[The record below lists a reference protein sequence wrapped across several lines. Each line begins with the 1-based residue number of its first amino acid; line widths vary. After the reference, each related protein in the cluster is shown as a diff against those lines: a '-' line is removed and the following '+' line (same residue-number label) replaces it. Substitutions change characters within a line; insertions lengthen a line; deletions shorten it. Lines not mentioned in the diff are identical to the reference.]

1 MSAGRAERYNE
12 VRAATEAL
20 TSGLSAEDCQVQSM
34 PDVSPAKWHLAHT
47 TWFFETFLLL
57 PMLEGYRPLDP
68 AFAVLFNSY
77 YVGVGERHP
86 RPSRGLLTRPSLD
99 EVHAYR
105 RHVDA
110 AMRRLMETVAEPAW
124 AWLVE
129 LGCQHEQQHQELIL
143 MDIQHVLS
151 CNPLEPA
158 YRRPDPAGE
167 PSGPLAWSDHP
178 GGLCEIGHGGDG
190 FAFDNEGP
198 RHRVWVEPFAVANR
212 LVTAGEYL
220 GFIEDGGYR
229 RPELW
234 LSDGWTTVEAQGWQ
248 APLYWDK
255 SGGQWTRFTLAGRR
269 QVTLSEP
276 VCHVSYYEAEAYA
289 RWAGARLPS
298 EAEWELA
305 AADPA
310 MVQLYDTAWQW
321 TASPYVGYPGY
332 VPLKGAV
339 GEYNGKFMINQQVL
353 RGGSLATPAGHS
365 RATYRNFF
373 PPAARWLFGGIRLA
387 KGWNGAAPRQAAPD

>member
-1 MSAGRAERYNE
+1 VSAGRAERYSE

-110 AMRRLMETVAEPAW
+110 AMRRLMETAAEPAW

-158 YRRPDPAGE
+158 YPRPDPAGE
-167 PSGPLAWSDHP
+167 PSAPLAWCDHP

-269 QVTLSEP
+269 QVTPSEP

-310 MVQLYDTAWQW
+310 MVQLYGTAWQW

-332 VPLKGAV
+332 VPPKGAV

-387 KGWNGAAPRQAAPD
+387 KGGNGAASGQTAPD